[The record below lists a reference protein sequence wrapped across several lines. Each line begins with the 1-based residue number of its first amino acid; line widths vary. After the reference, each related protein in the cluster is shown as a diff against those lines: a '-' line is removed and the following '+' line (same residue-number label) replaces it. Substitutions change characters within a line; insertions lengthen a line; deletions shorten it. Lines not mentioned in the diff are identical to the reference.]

1 MSSMLC
7 FFFLFFFFKQKTA
20 YEMRISDWS
29 SDVCSSD
36 LGLISYD
43 EAIRNADSA
52 NELRLAIKLKSQR
65 GEPERAAAIG
75 LSLHEMPSAEE
86 TEAQRREELRSEERR
101 VGKECVS
108 KCRSRWWP

>member
-1 MSSMLC
+1 MNKSRELGMRT
-7 FFFLFFFFKQKTA
+7 FDWALFEL
-20 YEMRISDWS
+20 YNE
-29 SDVCSSD
+29 
-36 LGLISYD
+36 GLISYD